1 MIRRVKY
8 FEIQPE
14 SHRPTSMNEDML
26 GGSKAPPMA
35 KQNATS
41 GTLASREFYKE
52 SSQPSNALKKTTVVQ
67 QIMVSVS
74 RYITMEALEQSLR
87 DINGGRDINE
97 IISEVDGE
105 KFSKKGSFA
114 TSSSLCQIY
123 RNVCFVPFKAAPLR
137 LLGVISNFIH
147 FTHGMLTIGKAFS
160 FQLKLGDFNF
170 TFQLKLGEFNVTS
183 KHQTFTVSRIIT
195 EHERDAHGPDDNG
208 DVAKLAKDVAPPNG
222 ESVKKKARQE

>member
-1 MIRRVKY
+1 
-8 FEIQPE
+8 
-14 SHRPTSMNEDML
+14 
-26 GGSKAPPMA
+26 MA

-52 SSQPSNALKKTTVVQ
+52 SSQPSNALKKTTV
-67 QIMVSVS
+67 
-74 RYITMEALEQSLR
+74 ALEQSLR

-105 KFSKKGSFA
+105 KF
-114 TSSSLCQIY
+114 
-123 RNVCFVPFKAAPLR
+123 
-137 LLGVISNFIH
+137 
-147 FTHGMLTIGKAFS
+147 GKAFS